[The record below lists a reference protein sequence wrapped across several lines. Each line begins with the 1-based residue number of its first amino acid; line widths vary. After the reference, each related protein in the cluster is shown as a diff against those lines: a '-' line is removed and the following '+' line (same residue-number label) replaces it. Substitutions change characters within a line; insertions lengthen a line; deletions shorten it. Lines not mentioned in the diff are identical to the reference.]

1 MHSGV
6 GNSGELR
13 IKARQTLGQ
22 GKTGQGW
29 VLMGLTVKGEKPRLG
44 EASSFIEELGG

>member
-13 IKARQTLGQ
+13 IKARQTLGA
-22 GKTGQGW
+22 GENWAG
-29 VLMGLTVKGEKPRLG
+29 MDLTVKGEKPRLG
-44 EASSFIEELGG
+44 EASSFVEELGG